1 MNKLKANTKH
11 SRSGRLAQSLEV
23 ICLVLAVMFSGT
35 GGVALASV
43 LAAPARGLGSAVNF
57 QVLGGSTV
65 TNTGATVVAGELGT
79 SPGTT
84 ITGFPPGIV
93 TEGGKTHM
101 GDALALQAQN
111 DVTLA
116 YNSSAGQ
123 PCNIHLADQE
133 LGGKTLTPDVYC
145 FSSLAQLTGQLV
157 LDAQG
162 DAAAV
167 WIIQIPGGLSTASNS
182 SVIVTNGGGV
192 CNVFWIVGES
202 ATIGTGSAFAGNILA
217 LTSITM
223 ATGANLSGRAFARN
237 GAVTL
242 DTNTISKPP
251 CAQAPAPTPV
261 PAPSHVSVE
270 YQCANDGRVVVSVGL
285 TAGVIVSGLGE
296 DITSATGTGNNPIV
310 RYLSPGHYEWRA
322 TPPAGSLLDVDHGVV
337 DKTTCSA
344 PAIPTAT
351 RVPVVAPTA
360 VATRVPVA
368 FPVAGA
374 DLRDGRALDAPQ
386 FTSVSLGLLSLGL
399 LSLGLGL
406 ILFALKRK

>member
-1 MNKLKANTKH
+1 MKANTKH
-11 SRSGRLAQSLEV
+11 SRLGRLARLLEV
-23 ICLVLAVMFSGT
+23 ICLVLVVMFSGT

-43 LAAPARGLGSAVNF
+43 LAAPARGLGSAASF
-57 QVLGGSTV
+57 EVLGGSTV
-65 TNTGATVVAGELGT
+65 TNTGASVVAGDLGVA
-79 SPGTT
+79 PGTT
-84 ITGFPPGIV
+84 ITGFPPGVV
-93 TEGGKTHM
+93 TEGGATHA

-123 PCNIHLADQE
+123 ACNTHLAGQE

-162 DAAAV
+162 NAAAV

-182 SVIVTNGGGV
+182 SVVVTNGGGV

-202 ATIGTGSAFAGNILA
+202 ATIGAGSSFAGNILA
-217 LTSITM
+217 LTSITL
-223 ATGANLSGRAFARN
+223 ATGANLSGRALARN

-242 DTNTISKPP
+242 DTNTISKAP
-251 CAQAPAPTPV
+251 CGQAPAPTPV

-270 YQCANDGRVVVSVGL
+270 YQCANDGRIVVVVGL

-296 DITSATGTGNNPIV
+296 DITSATGTGNNQIV

-337 DKTTCSA
+337 EKATCSV
-344 PAIPTAT
+344 PAIPTPT
-351 RVPVVAPTA
+351 LVPVVAPIA
-360 VATRVPVA
+360 VATRVPVV
-368 FPVAGA
+368 FPVDGA
-374 DLRDGRALDAPQ
+374 DLGDVRASTAPQ
-386 FTSVSLGLLSLGL
+386 MLSVSLGLLSLGF
-399 LSLGLGL
+399 LSLGFGL
-406 ILFALKRK
+406 ILFALRPK

>member
-1 MNKLKANTKH
+1 MNKLTANTTH
-11 SRSGRLAQSLEV
+11 SRWDRFARSLEV
-23 ICLVLAVMFSGT
+23 ICLVFAVVFNGT
-35 GGVALASV
+35 GGIALASV
-43 LAAPARGLGSAVNF
+43 LAAPARGLGSAANF

-93 TEGGKTHM
+93 TEGGTTHM

-111 DVTLA
+111 DVALA

-123 PCNIHLADQE
+123 PCNTHLAGQE

-145 FSSLAQLTGQLV
+145 FSSLAKLTGQLV
-157 LDAQG
+157 FDAQG
-162 DAAAV
+162 NAAAV

-182 SVIVTNGGGV
+182 SVVVTNGGGV

-202 ATIGTGSAFAGNILA
+202 ATIGASSTFAGNILA

-223 ATGANLSGRAFARN
+223 ATGASLSGRALARN

-242 DTNTISKPP
+242 DTNNISKPP
-251 CAQAPAPTPV
+251 CAQAAAPTPTPTPV
-261 PAPSHVSVE
+261 PASAHVSVE
-270 YQCANDGRVVVSVGL
+270 YQCANDGRVAVSVGL
-285 TAGVIVSGLGE
+285 TAGVIVYGLGE
-296 DITSATGTGNNPIV
+296 NITSATDTGNNKIV

-337 DKTTCSA
+337 DKATCSA
-344 PAIPTAT
+344 PVVPTAT
-351 RVPVVAPTA
+351 PVPTVAKVPVVI
-360 VATRVPVA
+360 PVTGTDLG
-368 FPVAGA
+368 GA
-374 DLRDGRALDAPQ
+374 HVLAAPQ
-386 FTSVSLGLLSLGL
+386 SMSVSLGLLSLGF
-399 LSLGLGL
+399 LSLGFGL
-406 ILFALKRK
+406 ILLALRRK

>member
-1 MNKLKANTKH
+1 MKANTKH
-11 SRSGRLAQSLEV
+11 SRLGRLARSFEV
-23 ICLVLAVMFSGT
+23 MCLVLAVMLSGT

-43 LAAPARGLGSAVNF
+43 LAAPARGLGSAANF
-57 QVLGGSTV
+57 LVLGGSTV

-79 SPGTT
+79 APGTT

-101 GDALALQAQN
+101 GDALALQAQS

-116 YNSSAGQ
+116 YNSSVGQ

-145 FSSLAQLTGQLV
+145 FSSLAKLTGQLV

-162 DAAAV
+162 NTAAT

-182 SVIVTNGGGV
+182 SVVVTNGGGV

-202 ATIGTGSAFAGNILA
+202 ATIGAGSAFAGNILA
-217 LTSITM
+217 LTSITL
-223 ATGANLSGRAFARN
+223 AKGANLSGRALARN

-242 DTNTISKPP
+242 DTNTITKPP
-251 CAQAPAPTPV
+251 CAQAPVPTPTPTLI
-261 PAPSHVSVE
+261 PAPAHVSVE
-270 YQCANDGRVVVSVGL
+270 YQCAADGRVAVSVGL

-296 DITSATGTGNNPIV
+296 DITSATDTGSNQIV
-310 RYLSPGHYEWRA
+310 RYLSPGYYEWRA
-322 TPPAGSLLDVDHGVV
+322 AAPAGSLLDIDHGVV
-337 DKTTCSA
+337 DKATCSA
-344 PAIPTAT
+344 PVIPTAT
-351 RVPVVAPTA
+351 PVPTVAKVPVVVPVTGTDLGD
-360 VATRVPVA
+360 TRVLA
-368 FPVAGA
+368 
-374 DLRDGRALDAPQ
+374 APQ
-386 FTSVSLGLLSLGL
+386 SMSVSLGLLSLGF
-399 LSLGLGL
+399 LSLGFGL